1 MSLLNKIKLN
11 YNLKLFQ
18 EYIKDQKFE
27 NAYNLIHDV
36 KKKDE
41 INFFLLLR
49 NSQNLLTTLPPEFYK
64 KKIIWTIS
72 YDLLDLSYI
81 NNFLEYYLSKNLN
94 LSFYFENYANALNK
108 YFTNLKQN
116 NQEKD
121 IQFNDF
127 ITQSNFFQNL
137 LIFDANKDYLF
148 LNSCASFFETSK
160 KNFFIYP
167 NITFCYFYVVNRP
180 ENLLLRY
187 KKNYNSTEASY
198 DELFN
203 YNDKQFL
210 NHTQKN
216 QIFKVYENRKN
227 INVNIKSWTDENV
240 INTFKGKII
249 SYQKLLNNTEEVLV
263 EILYHLKQYGMP
275 VNVNI
280 DDVKNFITN
289 NELNNNT
296 DGVLSN
302 KDAKFLNKN
311 LDQTIDFFN

>member
-18 EYIKDQKFE
+18 EYIKDKKFE
-27 NAYNLIHDV
+27 EAYTLIQDV

-49 NSQNLLTTLPPEFYK
+49 NSQNLLNKLPPDFYK

-72 YDLLDLSYI
+72 YDLIDISYI

-94 LSFYFENYANALNK
+94 LSFCFENFANSLNK
-108 YFTNLKQN
+108 YLTNLNPNSQDKN
-116 NQEKD
+116 
-121 IQFNDF
+121 IQFDDF

-137 LIFDANKDYLF
+137 LLFDINKDYLF
-148 LNSCASFFETSK
+148 LNTCASFFETSK
-160 KNFFIYP
+160 KNYFIYP
-167 NITFCYFYVVNRP
+167 NITFCFFYIVNKP

-187 KKNYNSTEASY
+187 KKNNNSIEASY

-210 NHTQKN
+210 NQHQEN

-227 INVNIKSWTDENV
+227 ININVKSWTDENV
-240 INTFKGKII
+240 VNTYKGKII
-249 SYQKLLNNTEEVLV
+249 SYQRLLTNTEEVLI
-263 EILYHLKQYGMP
+263 EILYHLKQYGMSLD
-275 VNVNI
+275 VNI
-280 DDVKNFITN
+280 DDVKYFISN
-289 NELNNNT
+289 NEPIHNI

-302 KDAKFLNKN
+302 KDLKFLNKN
-311 LDQTIDFFN
+311 LDQTLDFFN

>member
-18 EYIKDQKFE
+18 EYIKDKKFE
-27 NAYNLIHDV
+27 EAYTLIQDV

-49 NSQNLLTTLPPEFYK
+49 NSQNLLNKLPPDFYK

-72 YDLLDLSYI
+72 YDLLDISYI

-94 LSFYFENYANALNK
+94 LSFCFENFANSLNK
-108 YFTNLKQN
+108 YLTNLNPNSQDKN
-116 NQEKD
+116 
-121 IQFNDF
+121 IQFDDF

-137 LIFDANKDYLF
+137 LLFDINRDYLF
-148 LNSCASFFETSK
+148 LNTCASFFETSK
-160 KNFFIYP
+160 KNYFIYP
-167 NITFCYFYVVNRP
+167 NITFCFFYIINKP

-187 KKNYNSTEASY
+187 KKNNNSIEASY

-210 NHTQKN
+210 NQHQEN

-227 INVNIKSWTDENV
+227 INVNVKSWTDENV
-240 INTFKGKII
+240 VNTYKGKII
-249 SYQKLLNNTEEVLV
+249 SYQRLLTNTEEVLI
-263 EILYHLKQYGMP
+263 EILYHLKQYGMSLD
-275 VNVNI
+275 VNI
-280 DDVKNFITN
+280 DDVKYFISN
-289 NELNNNT
+289 NEPIHNI

-302 KDAKFLNKN
+302 KDLKFLNKN
-311 LDQTIDFFN
+311 LDQTLDFFN

>member
-18 EYIKDQKFE
+18 EYIKDKKFE
-27 NAYNLIHDV
+27 EAYTLIQDV

-49 NSQNLLTTLPPEFYK
+49 NSQNLLNKLPPDFYK

-72 YDLLDLSYI
+72 YDLIDISYI

-94 LSFYFENYANALNK
+94 LSFCFENFANSLNK
-108 YFTNLKQN
+108 YLTNLNPNSQDKN
-116 NQEKD
+116 
-121 IQFNDF
+121 IQFDDF

-137 LIFDANKDYLF
+137 LLFDINKDYLF
-148 LNSCASFFETSK
+148 LNTCASFFETSK
-160 KNFFIYP
+160 KNYFIYP
-167 NITFCYFYVVNRP
+167 NITFCFFYIINKP

-187 KKNYNSTEASY
+187 KKNYNSIEASY

-210 NHTQKN
+210 NQHQEN

-227 INVNIKSWTDENV
+227 INVNVKSWTDENV
-240 INTFKGKII
+240 VNTYKGKII
-249 SYQKLLNNTEEVLV
+249 SYQRLLTNTEEVLI
-263 EILYHLKQYGMP
+263 EILYHLKQYGMSLD
-275 VNVNI
+275 VNI
-280 DDVKNFITN
+280 DDVKYFMSN
-289 NELNNNT
+289 NEPIHNI

-302 KDAKFLNKN
+302 KDLKFLNKN
-311 LDQTIDFFN
+311 LDQTLDFFN

>member
-18 EYIKDQKFE
+18 EYIKDKKFE
-27 NAYNLIHDV
+27 EAYTLIQDV

-49 NSQNLLTTLPPEFYK
+49 NSQNLLNKLPPDFYK

-72 YDLLDLSYI
+72 YDLIDISYI
-81 NNFLEYYLSKNLN
+81 NNFLEYYLSKNLK
-94 LSFYFENYANALNK
+94 LSFCFENFANSLNK
-108 YFTNLKQN
+108 YLTNLNPNSQDKN
-116 NQEKD
+116 
-121 IQFNDF
+121 IQFDDF

-137 LIFDANKDYLF
+137 LLFDINKDYLF
-148 LNSCASFFETSK
+148 LNTCASFFETSK
-160 KNFFIYP
+160 KNYFIYP
-167 NITFCYFYVVNRP
+167 NITFCFFYIINKP

-187 KKNYNSTEASY
+187 KKNNNSIEASY

-210 NHTQKN
+210 NQHQEN

-227 INVNIKSWTDENV
+227 INVNVKSWTDENV
-240 INTFKGKII
+240 VNTYKGKII
-249 SYQKLLNNTEEVLV
+249 SYQRLLTNTEEVLI
-263 EILYHLKQYGMP
+263 EILYHLKQYGMSLD
-275 VNVNI
+275 VNI
-280 DDVKNFITN
+280 DDVKYFISN
-289 NELNNNT
+289 NEPIHNI

-302 KDAKFLNKN
+302 KDLKFLNKN
-311 LDQTIDFFN
+311 LDQTLDFFN

>member
-18 EYIKDQKFE
+18 EYIKDKKFE
-27 NAYNLIHDV
+27 EAYTLIQDV

-49 NSQNLLTTLPPEFYK
+49 NSQNLLNKLPPDFYK

-72 YDLLDLSYI
+72 YDLIDISYI

-94 LSFYFENYANALNK
+94 LSFCFENFANSLNK
-108 YFTNLKQN
+108 YLTNLNPNSQDKN
-116 NQEKD
+116 
-121 IQFNDF
+121 IQFDDF

-137 LIFDANKDYLF
+137 LLFDINKDYLF
-148 LNSCASFFETSK
+148 LNTCASFFETSK
-160 KNFFIYP
+160 KNYFIYP
-167 NITFCYFYVVNRP
+167 NITFCFFYIINKP

-187 KKNYNSTEASY
+187 KKNNNSIEASY

-210 NHTQKN
+210 NQHQEN

-227 INVNIKSWTDENV
+227 INVNVKSWTDENV
-240 INTFKGKII
+240 VNTYKGKII
-249 SYQKLLNNTEEVLV
+249 SYQRLLTNTEEVLI
-263 EILYHLKQYGMP
+263 EILYHLKQYGMSLD
-275 VNVNI
+275 VNI
-280 DDVKNFITN
+280 DDVKYFISN
-289 NELNNNT
+289 NEPIHNI

-302 KDAKFLNKN
+302 KDLKFLNKN
-311 LDQTIDFFN
+311 LDQTLDFFN

>member
-1 MSLLNKIKLN
+1 MGLLNKIKLN

-18 EYIKDQKFE
+18 DFIKDQKFE
-27 NAYNLIHDV
+27 EAYTLLQEI

-49 NSQNLLTTLPPEFYK
+49 NSQNLLNKLSPDFYK

-72 YDLLDLSYI
+72 YDLQDLSYV
-81 NNFLEYYLSKNLN
+81 NNFLDYYLSKNLN
-94 LSFYFENYANALNK
+94 LTFSIENFANSLNQ
-108 YFTNLKQN
+108 YFTNLNPK
-116 NQEKD
+116 NQEKN

-137 LIFDANKDYLF
+137 LLFETNKDYLF

-167 NITFCYFYVVNRP
+167 NITFCYFYIINRP
-180 ENLLLRY
+180 EDLLLRY
-187 KKNYNSTEASY
+187 KKIYNSSEASY

-210 NHTQKN
+210 SHN
-216 QIFKVYENRKN
+216 QENQVFKVYENRKN
-227 INVNIKSWTDENV
+227 INVNVKSWTDENV
-240 INTFKGKII
+240 VNTYKGKII
-249 SYQKLLNNTEEVLV
+249 SYQKLLNETEEVLL

-275 VNVNI
+275 IEINI
-280 DDVKNFITN
+280 DDVKQFIIN
-289 NELNNNT
+289 NKINNKI
-296 DGVLSN
+296 DGQMSN
-302 KDAKFLNKN
+302 KDMKFLNKN
-311 LDQTIDFFN
+311 LDQSIEFF